1 RWRAGPHGVVAMSV
15 LHRGGAFADHGDL
28 ITLVSRG
35 PVVVEGVGQLSVATE
50 QMRGVEHDP
59 GQRVGDTTA
68 LAVPLGQRH
77 VDGAFLPVVHE
88 SGAPRHAV
96 ADHSAGGE
104 HAVAV
109 DRFDPVVVRDARGL
123 GVLHAHP
130 DVLPAAGQVHHVEVL
145 LVHGVD
151 RPLVVGGQVAH
162 ADPTRLVLADRAL

>member
-1 RWRAGPHGVVAMSV
+1 MSV
-15 LHRGGAFADHGDL
+15 LHRVVAFADHADL

-35 PVVVEGVGQLSVATE
+35 PVVVEGVGQLSVATD
-50 QMRGVEHDP
+50 QMRGFEHDP

-109 DRFDPVVVRDARGL
+109 DRL
-123 GVLHAHP
+123 
-130 DVLPAAGQVHHVEVL
+130 
-145 LVHGVD
+145 D
-151 RPLVVGGQVAH
+151 RKS
-162 ADPTRLVLADRAL
+162 TRLNSSHVAISYAVFCLKKKNIQAKE